1 MRVYIVCPY
10 ICIFW
15 RHFCEAKA
23 NKDAPNFRIFTVFMT
38 FFFSENLKNLASKSA
53 KNGATSSDYHAH
65 MMERREEKMDI
76 EEKSYVNPTAQ
87 SKYIKQAKNAS
98 KANADKMASLNA
110 SRTSE
115 MEVENG
121 VETRERKERTTTPA
135 KSARSRRTQKSA
147 SNYQT
152 SSEAY
157 DNDRDKN
164 HEVRQGKSYVDVSNR
179 QSQQTYN
186 TTFPDFRSGS
196 LVDGNKMDTA
206 EKYDNRAEDSEEM
219 EYANT
224 PSDSKYLKR
233 KNSSK
238 TVPDTRQQQTRDK
251 SPETHVATPRD
262 IPANNTR
269 TSTYTVNLEAPL
281 HNNQEHVDS
290 NQKHSESPPERK
302 KVQ

>member
-1 MRVYIVCPY
+1 
-10 ICIFW
+10 
-15 RHFCEAKA
+15 
-23 NKDAPNFRIFTVFMT
+23 
-38 FFFSENLKNLASKSA
+38 
-53 KNGATSSDYHAH
+53 
-65 MMERREEKMDI
+65 MERREEKMDI

-238 TVPDTRQQQTRDK
+238 TVPDTRQQQTQDK
-251 SPETHVATPRD
+251 SPERHVATPRD

-302 KVQ
+302 KVQYKLCHLRDHFHPYLFIRSFNDGNLLFAYKVFI

>member
-1 MRVYIVCPY
+1 
-10 ICIFW
+10 
-15 RHFCEAKA
+15 
-23 NKDAPNFRIFTVFMT
+23 
-38 FFFSENLKNLASKSA
+38 
-53 KNGATSSDYHAH
+53 

-115 MEVENG
+115 MEVDNSVIE
-121 VETRERKERTTTPA
+121 RERKERTTTPA
-135 KSARSRRTQKSA
+135 KSARSRRNQKSA
-147 SNYQT
+147 SNYRT
-152 SSEAY
+152 SHEAY
-157 DNDRDKN
+157 DNDRN
-164 HEVRQGKSYVDVSNR
+164 SETRQGKSYVDVSNR

-186 TTFPDFRSGS
+186 TTFPDFRSGN
-196 LVDGNKMDTA
+196 LVDGNKMDMS
-206 EKYDNRAEDSEEM
+206 EKHDNRAEDSEEM

-224 PSDSKYLKR
+224 PSESKYLKR

-238 TVPDTRQQQTRDK
+238 TVADARQHQTRDK

-262 IPANNTR
+262 IATNNAR

-302 KVQ
+302 KV